1 MNQDLLLDT
10 ALDVDAPDDSDM
22 ESEASR
28 RERVMTCYRHPGGPL
43 LGWLADEAK
52 RRGQTGQAMAE
63 SLGVTAG
70 YIHQLRTGHRHL
82 CNISDGFARSCARYL
97 GVPPIVVKL
106 LAGRIAVTDF
116 LNPEVSEEALIERG
130 FRSMLG
136 DASVRELMP
145 VDLDVLS
152 PDARRALVMLY
163 AEVTHADIFG
173 ARGLPNML
181 RYLQQAAVVHD
192 ENLESAE
199 QRLHLAA

>member
-1 MNQDLLLDT
+1 MNQDHSFDLPLGIAT
-10 ALDVDAPDDSDM
+10 VNDSDV
-22 ESEASR
+22 ETEASR
-28 RERVMTCYRHPGGPL
+28 RARVMSCYRHPGGPL

-52 RRGQTGQAMAE
+52 RRGHTGQAMAE

-82 CNISDGFARSCARYL
+82 CNISDVFARSCARYL
-97 GVPPIVVKL
+97 GVPPVVVKL
-106 LAGRIAVTDF
+106 LAGRIAVDDF
-116 LNPEVSEEALIERG
+116 LNPEVSEAELIERG

-136 DASVRELMP
+136 DSSVRELMP
-145 VDLDVLS
+145 VDLDVLT

-173 ARGLPNML
+173 ARELPNML

-192 ENLESAE
+192 ENLDSAD